1 MTETGLCSARFEQAF
16 ALTSEQEAFAAAY
29 VASGHAP
36 QAFRFAF
43 AVPNEVADEI
53 VWHDASAALANH
65 DVVLRI
71 MALQEAGSDDVRGE
85 AISASQSAHRTQDA
99 DIRALTWE
107 LENARAKAMADDKG
121 ASTAVSATLGKA
133 RLLGLMA
140 DKREPAAT
148 LSVAIID
155 FAKMNDEPDNPAE

>member
-1 MTETGLCSARFEQAF
+1 MTETGLCSARFEQPF
-16 ALTSEQEAFAAAY
+16 ALTPEQEAFAAAY

-36 QAFRFAF
+36 QAYRLAF
-43 AVPNEVADEI
+43 AVPTEVADEI
-53 VWHDASAALANH
+53 IWHDASAVLANH

-71 MALQEAGSDDVRGE
+71 MALQAAGSAELHGDVN
-85 AISASQSAHRTQDA
+85 SVSQSAHRTRDA
-99 DIRALTWE
+99 DIRALTRE

-140 DKREPAAT
+140 DKREPASPLT
-148 LSVAIID
+148 VAIID
-155 FAKMNDEPDNPAE
+155 FAKMNDEPDNPAQ

>member
-16 ALTSEQEAFAAAY
+16 ALTPEQEAFAAAY
-29 VASGHAP
+29 VANGNAP
-36 QAFRFAF
+36 QAYRLAF
-43 AVPNEVADEI
+43 AVPEEVADEI
-53 VWHDASAALANH
+53 VWHDASAVLANH

-71 MALQEAGSDDVRGE
+71 MALQEAGSDELHGGANSVSEGAPR
-85 AISASQSAHRTQDA
+85 AQDA
-99 DIRALTWE
+99 DIRTLTRE

-140 DKREPAAT
+140 DKREPAGP
-148 LSVAIID
+148 LSVTIID
-155 FAKMNDEPDNPAE
+155 FAKINDEPDNPAE